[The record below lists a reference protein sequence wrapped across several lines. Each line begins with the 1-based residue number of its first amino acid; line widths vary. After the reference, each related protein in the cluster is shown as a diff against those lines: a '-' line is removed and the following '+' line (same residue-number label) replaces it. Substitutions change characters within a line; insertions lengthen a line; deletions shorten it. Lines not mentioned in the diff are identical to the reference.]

1 MRSLGVLKRSV
12 MNGTKRCVMNG
23 TKRYLSSST
32 QEQSFVDVDRRNDLF
47 RRIREFERIGLY
59 EESDALLE
67 KEMRNEGS
75 LGIVRND
82 RNAIDLHGCDRLS
95 AECVL
100 RYALRGIARGNF
112 HGMSTYS
119 KKLDSVV
126 VTRDLH
132 VITGIGIHSRN
143 GKGVLRPHMAWYL
156 SNSPDPPLPST
167 VIQDGGILMVR
178 SSDLQR
184 WVWKGANLDPYM
196 DRDLEA
202 VGWQRRRHTSRGATS

>member
-1 MRSLGVLKRSV
+1 MRSLVLKRCV
-12 MNGTKRCVMNG
+12 MNSTKRCAMNG

-32 QEQSFVDVDRRNDLF
+32 QQQSFVDVDRRNFLF

-59 EESDALLE
+59 EESNALLE
-67 KEMRNEGS
+67 KEMRNGGS

-100 RYALRGIARGNF
+100 RYALRGISRGNF

-126 VTRDLH
+126 VTKDLH

-156 SNSPDPPLPST
+156 SNATDPSLPST

-184 WVWKGANLDPYM
+184 WVWKGAKLDPWM
-196 DRDLEA
+196 DRDLES
-202 VGWQRRRHTSRGATS
+202 VGWQRRQHTSKGATS